1 MSAEQDH
8 FVVMVE
14 GKACGSENDG
24 SGWRSRWSESSG
36 QWVKSGR
43 FPLCS
48 IEVPRLPATSSL
60 ADTLV

>member
-14 GKACGSENDG
+14 GKACGGENDG

-43 FPLCS
+43 LPLCS
-48 IEVPRLPATSSL
+48 IKVPRLPTLSS
-60 ADTLV
+60 AANRLV

>member
-14 GKACGSENDG
+14 GKACGGENDG

-43 FPLCS
+43 LPLCS
-48 IEVPRLPATSSL
+48 IEVPR
-60 ADTLV
+60 